1 MKTTLIILSVACL
14 IGLYALDVS
23 SEQKCLAL
31 GNSAADCSV
40 LFK

>member
-1 MKTTLIILSVACL
+1 MKTTIILLTVACL

-31 GNSAADCSV
+31 GNSAAECAKLSE
-40 LFK
+40 